1 MLRTRDVSLG
11 VGWGGGWGG
20 DGEDRTLPLAHM
32 FDATHTGCFSR
43 GGVGWGGVGMMTYL
57 AHICVR
63 FMYVLIYI
71 YVYFFEDIYI
81 YIYIHMYLSSYTFHI
96 DIFYITDFNFMYM
109 FLSYLSIYVF
119 FKKWDISNLTSILL
133 ELLLFAD
140 SIEIEMLTNPCP
152 RIHDVRPALL
162 SLQT

>member
-1 MLRTRDVSLG
+1 MG
-11 VGWGGGWGG
+11 I
-20 DGEDRTLPLAHM
+20 
-32 FDATHTGCFSR
+32 
-43 GGVGWGGVGMMTYL
+43 YI
-57 AHICVR
+57 HICVR
-63 FMYVLIYI
+63 FYVCIDIYI

-81 YIYIHMYLSSYTFHI
+81 YIYPYVFVFIYLHI
-96 DIFYITDFNFMYM
+96 DIFYITDFN
-109 FLSYLSIYVF
+109 LCTCSYHIFPSNGLLQKMGH
-119 FKKWDISNLTSILL
+119 FKLDFYLL